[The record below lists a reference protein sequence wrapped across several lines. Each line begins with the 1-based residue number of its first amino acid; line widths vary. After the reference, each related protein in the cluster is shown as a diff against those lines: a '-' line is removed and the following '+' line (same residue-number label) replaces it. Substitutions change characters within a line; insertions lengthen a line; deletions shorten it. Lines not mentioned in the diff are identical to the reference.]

1 MRFLSPEE
9 SFAWSVFFAA
19 QTPKITPPLNKK
31 ELDVAAS
38 VADEMLEQWR
48 ARRLEAA
55 PTEEKKDEE
64 PKPRR
69 GRRYG

>member
-9 SFAWSVFFAA
+9 SFAWSVFFAT

-48 ARRLEAA
+48 ARRLEA
-55 PTEEKKDEE
+55 PTNDDASKKDE
-64 PKPRR
+64 KRKRR
-69 GRRYG
+69 HG